1 MNRRQLLYSA
11 AALPAL
17 AAASSAAA
25 AQQKQ
30 MRITGIETDLLRQP
44 PGTPYYDAIHT
55 FGTDGGSVVLRIR
68 TDAGITGWA
77 HSTFGTAGS
86 GSRAVQTILE
96 QQVKPL
102 LIGKDPSFPRRIRAD
117 LWKALEYEGVGGLAQ
132 FAIAAADIAIWDILG
147 KAAGLPIYKML
158 GAYRERI
165 PVYSMCGW
173 YYDADDDLSKFKRQ
187 IVTAMEQGYH
197 AVKIKVGR
205 QSLEDD
211 VRRIRLAMDITG
223 KGKRVMVDANQAF
236 NRNEALR
243 RGRVYQ
249 EMGCFWYE
257 EPLPPQDMEGFALLT
272 EQLDMR
278 IATGENLNTKY
289 AFHDL
294 IARHGADVV
303 QPDNRRAGG
312 VSEWMEIA
320 AIADA
325 AGLELASHGGGAPV
339 LNLVMAMPNAIYM
352 ETSGAQELTDGE
364 VAAPEQPGMG
374 SEVPE
379 AEVKRYKV
387 G

>member
-30 MRITGIETDLLRQP
+30 MRITGIETYLLRQP

>member
-96 QQVKPL
+96 EQVKPL

-374 SEVPE
+374 SVVPE